1 MTIYEILYIKD
12 SFLPK
17 HKRILPRLGWKPE
30 GEFIEPEL
38 PSEFDYYDRLM
49 RQKPRQGKG

>member
-12 SFLPK
+12 SYLPEDKRVLPK
-17 HKRILPRLGWKPE
+17 LKWKPE
-30 GEFIEPEL
+30 GEFTELEL

-49 RQKPRQGKG
+49 RQTPRKGGK